1 MTVFCLICQ
10 EDINFCHEEMSV
22 LNCGHLFHKK
32 CLQQWLDTNSTCPE
46 CKSAVTTN
54 DFVQN
59 IYPSKREDSDFM
71 LNKLSEET
79 ENVKISS
86 PENIQK
92 ILTERINTLQSKNFE
107 LTEENLRLKTEKE
120 HLKNHIQL
128 ENDSEPLS
136 LKTEKK
142 FTPWLNVIQNEEN
155 LNMKE
160 NGNLSL
166 IFKNS
171 KYVIY

>member
-1 MTVFCLICQ
+1 MPVFCLICQ
-10 EDINFCHEEMSV
+10 EDINFCHEEISV

-46 CKSAVTTN
+46 CKYAVTTN

-59 IYPSKREDSDFM
+59 VYPSKREDSDFM

-92 ILTERINTLQSKNFE
+92 ILTETINTLESKNLK
-107 LTEENLRLKTEKE
+107 LTEEVSRLKTENK
-120 HLKNHIQL
+120 HLKNHNQL
-128 ENDSEPLS
+128 EKDSETQS
-136 LKTEKK
+136 LKHMKK
-142 FTPWLNVIQNEEN
+142 LTPWLSIIQNKEN
-155 LNMKE
+155 LNIE
-160 NGNLSL
+160 EIGNTSL
-166 IFKNS
+166 IFKN
-171 KYVIY
+171 